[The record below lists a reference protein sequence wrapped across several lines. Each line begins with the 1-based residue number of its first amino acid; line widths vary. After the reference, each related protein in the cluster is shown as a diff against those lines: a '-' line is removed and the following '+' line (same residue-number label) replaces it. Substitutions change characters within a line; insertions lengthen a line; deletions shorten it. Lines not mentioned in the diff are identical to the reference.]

1 MRLDEYVRFD
11 ALGLADLVR
20 RGEVTPAELANLA
33 AEAIRSVDPALNFM
47 VGETAD
53 PDQAASRPIALDAPF
68 AGAPFLIKD
77 VGAAVGGQLQEQGS
91 GLAQGLVADRDSE
104 LARRFRAA
112 GLVFLGRTTTPE
124 LGATFTTESR
134 ATGATRNPW
143 DLSRSTGG
151 SSGGAAAAVAS
162 GAFAIAHAGDSA
174 GSIRI
179 PAHCCGLFG
188 FKPTR
193 GRNPV
198 GPQSGEVNCGLT
210 TAHILSRTVRDS
222 AAMLDATAGAD
233 PGCRYGAPSPG
244 RAFLAAAGQ
253 PPRRLRI
260 AVSVHSPLA
269 GSVSD
274 EVVQATNDTARL
286 CEQLGHIVEAAEPS
300 FDPDRFVATLETI
313 WSANT
318 FHGVRKLAELTGRT
332 PGPGNLERSTLAM
345 VERGAAISADE
356 LLGALDDMNRF
367 SREFAAFFETYD
379 VFVSPTFAEPA
390 PLLGVIRSDAETPD
404 TRAYIRDL
412 FRMAAFTAQY
422 NMSGQPA
429 MSVPLHIGASGLP
442 IGTHF
447 AARFGDD
454 ETLFALAGQLE
465 AAAPWIHRHAPSS
478 LRAAPMEGLL

>member
-11 ALGLADLVR
+11 ALDLADLVR
-20 RGEVTPAELANLA
+20 RGEVTPVELAGLA
-33 AEAIRSVDPALNFM
+33 AEAITLVNPALNFM
-47 VGETAD
+47 VGETTD
-53 PDQAASRPIALDAPF
+53 PVAAASRPIDLDAPF
-68 AGAPFLIKD
+68 AGAPFLMKD
-77 VGAAVGGQLQEQGS
+77 VGAALGGQLQEQGCA
-91 GLAQGLVADRDSE
+91 LAQGLVPASDSE
-104 LARRFRAA
+104 LTRRFRAA
-112 GLVFLGRTTTPE
+112 GVVFLGRTTTPE

-198 GPQSGEVNCGLT
+198 GPQAGEVNCGLT

-233 PGCRYGAPSPG
+233 PGCRYGAPSPT
-244 RAFLAAAGQ
+244 RAFLTAASQ

-260 AVSVHSPLA
+260 AVSTRSPLA
-269 GSVSD
+269 GPVSD
-274 EVVQATNDTARL
+274 EIVQATNDAARL
-286 CEQLGHIVEAAEPS
+286 CEQLGHVVEAAEPS

-332 PGPGNLERSTLAM
+332 PGPDNLELSTLAM
-345 VERGAAISADE
+345 VERGAAISSDA

-367 SREFAAFFETYD
+367 SRDLAAFFEIYD
-379 VFVSPTFAEPA
+379 VFISPTFAETA
-390 PLLGVIRSDAETPD
+390 PRLGVIRSDVETPD
-404 TRAYIRDL
+404 TTAYIRDL

-429 MSVPLHIGASGLP
+429 MSVPLHIGATGLP
-442 IGTHF
+442 VGTHF

-465 AAAPWIHRHAPSS
+465 AAAPWIHRHAPTS
-478 LRAAPMEGLL
+478 LRAVPMEGLL